1 MNFFTKHYEKILL
14 AVLLAVFVI
23 LLVAL
28 LQITKSAKNISE
40 RDLAIKAPVPDYES
54 VDFSD
59 AKFKLDK
66 VFALKVAWEPYGTR
80 MTDADGNRIKG
91 VSDDLVSDLL
101 SPLRAAKCPGC
112 NRFIPLFSF
121 KSAGQCPIC
130 GMALSRPARSFN
142 DEIDIQMRSSDSDG
156 DGMPNIFELKYP
168 EFLNPTNPLDAK
180 YDRDN
185 DGFTNLYE
193 YMCGTDIDD
202 AKSHPPL
209 TDLIYIE
216 SARPPLLSAQL
227 ESADADSGTVRFSM
241 GGKGRPREYKVG
253 STVSF
258 DRRSMTIDRILSPDS
273 VQMKINNTDKD
284 FIVRKGV
291 AAELPEEEM
300 TVMNLGNNKLQTGV
314 KVGSTIEIGNNS
326 SGKEKWKVVAMDMKN
341 AAATLEGA
349 DGKTYELTA
358 QSKIT
363 SRARKPE

>member
-1 MNFFTKHYEKILL
+1 MNFFAKHYEKVLL
-14 AVLLAVFVI
+14 AVLLVVFVI
-23 LLVAL
+23 LLVTL

-54 VDFSD
+54 IDFSD

-66 VFALKVAWEPYGTR
+66 VFGLKIAWTPYGTR
-80 MTDADGNRIKG
+80 MTDAEGKQIKG
-91 VSDDLVSDLL
+91 ISEEMVSDLL
-101 SPLRAAKCPGC
+101 SPVRAAKCPGC

-121 KSAGQCPIC
+121 MNLGQCPIC
-130 GMALSRPARSFN
+130 GMTLSRPARSFN

-202 AKSHPPL
+202 PKSHPPL

-216 SARPPLLSAQL
+216 SARSPLLSAQL
-227 ESADADSGTVRFSM
+227 ESADPDSGTVKFTM

-253 STVSF
+253 NTVSF
-258 DRRSMTIDRILSPDS
+258 DRRSMTISQILSPDS
-273 VQMKINNTDKD
+273 VQLKLNGSGKE
-284 FIVRKGV
+284 FVVRKGV

-300 TVMNLGNNKLQTGV
+300 TVMNLGTNKLQTGV
-314 KVGSTIEIGNNS
+314 KVGSVIEIGNNS
-326 SGKEKWKVVAMDMKN
+326 TGKEKWKVTEMNMKN
-341 AAATLEGA
+341 ATATLEGA
-349 DGKTYELTA
+349 DGKIYELTA